1 MENKGGRRR
10 QTCPHCSQNLSYSAF
25 LAHKARYFN
34 EVSLQWTVVDSS
46 GSTKRSGNVLITHD
60 VTDAD
65 AQVSEQTSFNK
76 MMMKSEQLLPY
87 AGTSADRENSL
98 SSMEEDCDKSGNES
112 VEDTLSPSPE
122 LSDIYS
128 RPG

>member
-34 EVSLQWTVVDSS
+34 EVSLQWTILDSS
-46 GSTKRSGNVLITHD
+46 GTIRPGNVP
-60 VTDAD
+60 VAND
-65 AQVSEQTSFNK
+65 AQVSKQSSLNE
-76 MMMKSEQLLPY
+76 MMMESEQLFPY

-98 SSMEEDCDKSGNES
+98 SSMEEDSDKSGNDS
-112 VEDTLSPSPE
+112 VEDPSPE
-122 LSDIYS
+122 LSDREDQDKEVLEVIL
-128 RPG
+128 